1 MNKFTIPTKDLEA
14 LSIGMSS
21 EETRYYLKGV
31 NVKCVALGYR
41 LAATDG
47 HLLLCNMVYENT
59 ETHDECDVIICAD
72 FIKNALKIAKSMK
85 MRFIDIEISDGQSR
99 LVDGGR
105 AVLSGDLVEGSF
117 PNFER
122 LLPDDSDKEYEY
134 KLVINGINA
143 TKLAKVS
150 KLITSNKHQFYNP
163 RERHGTVFTITFPDR
178 ADFVAICCGY
188 KVDESRAANYSRVST
203 ILKPLESLAA

>member
-21 EETRYYLKGV
+21 EDSRYYLKGV

-59 ETHDECDVIICAD
+59 ETHDDCNVIICAG

-85 MRFIDIEISDGQSR
+85 LTSVDIEISDGQSR
-99 LVDGGR
+99 LVNGER
-105 AVLSGDLVEGSF
+105 PVLSGDLVEGSF

-122 LLPDDSDKEYEY
+122 LLSEDSDKAYEY

-150 KLITSNKHQFYNP
+150 KLITSNKHQSYNP
-163 RERHGTVFTITFPDR
+163 ERHESIFTITFPDR

-188 KVDESRAANYSRVST
+188 NMDESRAANYSRVST
-203 ILKPLESLAA
+203 ILKPLESLGS

>member
-14 LSIGMSS
+14 LSIGMSN

-31 NVKCVALGYR
+31 NVKRVALGYR

-47 HLLLCNMVYENT
+47 HFLLCNMVDENT
-59 ETHDECDVIICAD
+59 ETHDACDVIMSAD
-72 FIKNALKIAKSMK
+72 FIRNALKIAKSMK

-105 AVLSGDLVEGSF
+105 AVLSCDLVDGSF
-117 PNFER
+117 PNFNR
-122 LLPDDSDKEYEY
+122 LLPDDSDTTHEK
-134 KLVINGINA
+134 KLVISGINA

-150 KLITSNKHQFYNP
+150 KLITGNKHQPFNP
-163 RERHGTVFTITFPDR
+163 ERHESIFAITFPER
-178 ADFVAICCGY
+178 EDFIALCSGC

-203 ILKPLESLAA
+203 ILKPLESLAS

>member
-59 ETHDECDVIICAD
+59 ETHNECNVIMCAD
-72 FIKNALKIAKSMK
+72 FVKNALKIAKSMK
-85 MRFIDIEISDGQSR
+85 LTSVDIEISDGQSR
-99 LVDGGR
+99 LLNGER
-105 AVLSGDLVEGSF
+105 PVLSGDLVEGSF

-122 LLPDDSDKEYEY
+122 LLSEDNDKDYEY
-134 KLVINGINA
+134 KIVINGINA

-150 KLITSNKHQFYNP
+150 KLITSNKYQSYNP
-163 RERHGTVFTITFPDR
+163 ERHGNVFTITFSDR

-188 KVDESRAANYSRVST
+188 NVDESRTANYSRVRT
-203 ILKPLESLAA
+203 ILKPLESLGS